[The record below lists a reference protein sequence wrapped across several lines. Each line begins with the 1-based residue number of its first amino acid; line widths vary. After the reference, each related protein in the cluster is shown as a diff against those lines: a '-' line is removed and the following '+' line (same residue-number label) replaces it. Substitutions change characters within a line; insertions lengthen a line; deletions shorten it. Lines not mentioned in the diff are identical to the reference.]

1 MTNSR
6 RAQVMK
12 RRKKRRRKIF
22 FFFTI
27 PLLALV
33 LGTTTYGALLMKK
46 AASVVDQSYE
56 QIDRD
61 SNIKVNPKK
70 DNIAILFLGVDDSDV
85 RGFQDGSRTD
95 AMMLAT
101 FNAKEK
107 SVKMLS
113 IPRDSYVFIPSKGV
127 NSKINHAH
135 AWGGVK
141 SSIETVEQ
149 LLGIDIHYYV
159 KMNFNAF
166 IEVVDALNG
175 IKVEVPYEVT
185 EFNSKDEH
193 DQIHL
198 KPGLQHLNG
207 EEALA
212 LARTRKLDN
221 DIERGKRQQEIV
233 KAIIKKSLSVSSIT
247 KYTDV
252 MEAVGDNMA
261 LNISFNELTAFFNY
275 ATAGTNLEIDSLN
288 IEGEDMYINGA
299 YYYKLNEQS
308 LEETKLILQNHLS
321 NQNNSNTAE

>member
-1 MTNSR
+1 MTKSR
-6 RAQVMK
+6 RASVIK
-12 RRKKRRRKIF
+12 RRKKRRRRIF

-27 PLLALV
+27 PLLAVV
-33 LGTTTYGALLMKK
+33 LGTTTYGAILLKK

-56 QIDRD
+56 QIDRET
-61 SNIKVNPKK
+61 NLNVNPKK

-85 RGFQDGSRTD
+85 RGFQEGSRTD
-95 AMMLAT
+95 AMLLAT

-113 IPRDSYVFIPSKGV
+113 IPRDSYVYIPSKGI

-141 SSIETVEQ
+141 SSLETVEQ
-149 LLGIDIHYYV
+149 LLDIDIHYYV
-159 KMNFNAF
+159 KVNFNAF

-175 IKVEVPYEVT
+175 IEVEVPYAVS
-185 EFNSKDEH
+185 EFNSQDEH
-193 DQIHL
+193 DQIQL
-198 KPGLQHLNG
+198 QPGLQNLNG

-221 DIERGKRQQEIV
+221 DIERGKRQQEIL
-233 KAIIKKSLSVSSIT
+233 KAILNKSLSVSSIS

-252 MEAVGDNMA
+252 MDAVGDNMA
-261 LNISFNELTAFFNY
+261 LNISFSELTAFINY
-275 ATAGTNLEIDSLN
+275 AAAGTNLQIDTIN
-288 IEGEDMYINGA
+288 IAGEDMYLDGT

-308 LEETKLILQNHLS
+308 LEETKLILKNHLS
-321 NQNNSNTAE
+321 N

>member
-299 YYYKLNEQS
+299 YYYKLNKQS